1 MVKVI
6 IKNIGKT
13 TIKTKDRPEKT
24 TIKTKDRPEKTT
36 IKTKDRPEKTTIKTK
51 DRPEKTT
58 IKTKDRPEKTTIKTK
73 SRSKRTKHIY
83 NRETASDY
91 EEHIGGGYMSKIS
104 NVFNI
109 FINKQNQ
116 EEAENNKKILENG
129 IEEAFIF
136 LEKYKNIHTLNDE
149 EKKNVVDIVSMF
161 KQHGIY
167 NYNTYDNKQINIEK
181 TENITKFSS
190 AFITIV
196 GIGLLGTT
204 IIGNVTT
211 FGSLIAITSVFT
223 LLGLWLISK
232 ISLEKELKSSLIIL
246 IGNLLH
252 MIENITKIR
261 EIIKKKIVKNDN
273 ERQEDYN
280 ERVDNFIS
288 DNVSSKYKVMKYQI
302 QKILESYLDSI
313 TDKKYIIMFLITIK
327 NANINVTML
336 NNDESY
342 KKNILFD
349 EKMFTQYIQNI
360 ENEKSS
366 TYSKIK
372 KKTTNSLT
380 NIANFFTQSSR
391 LRILNRESN
400 ITNQMFS
407 LLMSDVL
414 IYTLQNNQK
423 NEETIDISKIEDKST
438 NTVSKKYSTRDS
450 TRKSENI

>member
-6 IKNIGKT
+6 IKNIG
-13 TIKTKDRPEKT
+13 
-24 TIKTKDRPEKTT
+24 
-36 IKTKDRPEKTTIKTK
+36 KTTIKTK

-336 NNDESY
+336 NNDENY

-423 NEETIDISKIEDKST
+423 NEETIDIAKIEDKST
-438 NTVSKKYSTRDS
+438 ETVSKKYSTRDS
-450 TRKSENI
+450 TRDSTRKSENI

>member
-6 IKNIGKT
+6 IKNI
-13 TIKTKDRPEKT
+13 
-24 TIKTKDRPEKTT
+24 
-36 IKTKDRPEKTTIKTK
+36 EKTTIKTK

-83 NRETASDY
+83 NRVTASDY

-116 EEAENNKKILENG
+116 EEVENNKKILENG

-149 EKKNVVDIVSMF
+149 EKKKVVDIVSMF

-366 TYSKIK
+366 TYLKIK

-400 ITNQMFS
+400 ITIQMFS

-423 NEETIDISKIEDKST
+423 NEETIDIAKIEDKST
-438 NTVSKKYSTRDS
+438 DTVSKKYSTRDS

>member
-1 MVKVI
+1 
-6 IKNIGKT
+6 
-13 TIKTKDRPEKT
+13 
-24 TIKTKDRPEKTT
+24 
-36 IKTKDRPEKTTIKTK
+36 
-51 DRPEKTT
+51 
-58 IKTKDRPEKTTIKTK
+58 
-73 SRSKRTKHIY
+73 
-83 NRETASDY
+83 
-91 EEHIGGGYMSKIS
+91 
-104 NVFNI
+104 
-109 FINKQNQ
+109 
-116 EEAENNKKILENG
+116 
-129 IEEAFIF
+129 
-136 LEKYKNIHTLNDE
+136 
-149 EKKNVVDIVSMF
+149 
-161 KQHGIY
+161 
-167 NYNTYDNKQINIEK
+167 
-181 TENITKFSS
+181 
-190 AFITIV
+190 
-196 GIGLLGTT
+196 
-204 IIGNVTT
+204 
-211 FGSLIAITSVFT
+211 
-223 LLGLWLISK
+223 
-232 ISLEKELKSSLIIL
+232 
-246 IGNLLH
+246 

-360 ENEKSS
+360 EKEKSS

-423 NEETIDISKIEDKST
+423 NEETIDIAKIEDKST
-438 NTVSKKYSTRDS
+438 DTVSKKYSTRDS

>member
-6 IKNIGKT
+6 INNIKKA
-13 TIKTKDRPEKT
+13 TIKTKDQPKKA
-24 TIKTKDRPEKTT
+24 TIKTKDQPK
-36 IKTKDRPEKTTIKTK
+36 KA
-51 DRPEKTT
+51 
-58 IKTKDRPEKTTIKTK
+58 TIKTK
-73 SRSKRTKHIY
+73 SRSKRKKHLY
-83 NRETASDY
+83 NRETITDY
-91 EEHIGGGYMSKIS
+91 EEHIGGGKIS
-104 NVFNI
+104 NLFNI
-109 FINKQNQ
+109 FVNKQKQ
-116 EEAENNKKILENG
+116 EEAKIKKKKLECG

-136 LEKYKNIHTLNDE
+136 LEKYKNIDTLNEE
-149 EKKNVVDIVSMF
+149 EKKKVEAIVLMF
-161 KQHGIY
+161 KQHGIH
-167 NYNTYDNKQINIEK
+167 NYNTYDNKLINIEK
-181 TENITKFSS
+181 AENITKYSS

-211 FGSLIAITSVFT
+211 FGSLIAIASVFT
-223 LLGLWLISK
+223 LLGLWLMSK

-261 EIIKKKIVKNDN
+261 EIIKKNIVKNDDEN
-273 ERQEDYN
+273 TENYN

-302 QKILESYLDSI
+302 QKILELYLDSI
-313 TDKKYIIMFLITIK
+313 TDSKYIIMFLITIK
-327 NANINVTML
+327 NANINVAML

-360 ENEKSS
+360 EKEKSS
-366 TYSKIK
+366 AYSKFRN
-372 KKTTNSLT
+372 TTTKSLT
-380 NIANFFTQSSR
+380 NIANFFTQSTR

-400 ITNQMFS
+400 ITIQMFS

-423 NEETIDISKIEDKST
+423 IEGQIDITNIKDEPKDTSSKQS
-438 NTVSKKYSTRDS
+438 SKQYSTGTKISR
-450 TRKSENI
+450 

>member
-6 IKNIGKT
+6 IKNIG
-13 TIKTKDRPEKT
+13 
-24 TIKTKDRPEKTT
+24 
-36 IKTKDRPEKTTIKTK
+36 KTTIKTK

-116 EEAENNKKILENG
+116 EEVENNKKILENG

-181 TENITKFSS
+181 TENIAKFSS

-336 NNDESY
+336 NNDENY

-360 ENEKSS
+360 EKEKLS

-423 NEETIDISKIEDKST
+423 NEETIDIAKIEDKST

>member
-6 IKNIGKT
+6 IKNIG
-13 TIKTKDRPEKT
+13 KT

-366 TYSKIK
+366 TYLKIK

-423 NEETIDISKIEDKST
+423 NEETIDIAKIEDKST
-438 NTVSKKYSTRDS
+438 DTVSKKYSTRDS
-450 TRKSENI
+450 TRDSTRKSENI

>member
-1 MVKVI
+1 
-6 IKNIGKT
+6 
-13 TIKTKDRPEKT
+13 
-24 TIKTKDRPEKTT
+24 
-36 IKTKDRPEKTTIKTK
+36 
-51 DRPEKTT
+51 
-58 IKTKDRPEKTTIKTK
+58 
-73 SRSKRTKHIY
+73 
-83 NRETASDY
+83 
-91 EEHIGGGYMSKIS
+91 MSKIS

-366 TYSKIK
+366 TYLKIK
-372 KKTTNSLT
+372 KK
-380 NIANFFTQSSR
+380 
-391 LRILNRESN
+391 
-400 ITNQMFS
+400 
-407 LLMSDVL
+407 
-414 IYTLQNNQK
+414 NN
-423 NEETIDISKIEDKST
+423 
-438 NTVSKKYSTRDS
+438 
-450 TRKSENI
+450 

>member
-6 IKNIGKT
+6 IKNI
-13 TIKTKDRPEKT
+13 
-24 TIKTKDRPEKTT
+24 
-36 IKTKDRPEKTTIKTK
+36 EKTTIKTK

-116 EEAENNKKILENG
+116 EEVENNKKILENG

-149 EKKNVVDIVSMF
+149 EKKKVVDIVSMF

-423 NEETIDISKIEDKST
+423 NEETIDIAKIEDKST
-438 NTVSKKYSTRDS
+438 DTVSKKYSTRDS

>member
-1 MVKVI
+1 
-6 IKNIGKT
+6 
-13 TIKTKDRPEKT
+13 
-24 TIKTKDRPEKTT
+24 
-36 IKTKDRPEKTTIKTK
+36 
-51 DRPEKTT
+51 
-58 IKTKDRPEKTTIKTK
+58 
-73 SRSKRTKHIY
+73 
-83 NRETASDY
+83 
-91 EEHIGGGYMSKIS
+91 
-104 NVFNI
+104 
-109 FINKQNQ
+109 
-116 EEAENNKKILENG
+116 
-129 IEEAFIF
+129 
-136 LEKYKNIHTLNDE
+136 
-149 EKKNVVDIVSMF
+149 
-161 KQHGIY
+161 
-167 NYNTYDNKQINIEK
+167 
-181 TENITKFSS
+181 
-190 AFITIV
+190 
-196 GIGLLGTT
+196 
-204 IIGNVTT
+204 
-211 FGSLIAITSVFT
+211 
-223 LLGLWLISK
+223 
-232 ISLEKELKSSLIIL
+232 
-246 IGNLLH
+246 

-366 TYSKIK
+366 TYLKIK

>member
-6 IKNIGKT
+6 IKNIG
-13 TIKTKDRPEKT
+13 
-24 TIKTKDRPEKTT
+24 
-36 IKTKDRPEKTTIKTK
+36 KTTIKTK

-366 TYSKIK
+366 TYLKIK

-423 NEETIDISKIEDKST
+423 NEETIDIAKIEDKST
-438 NTVSKKYSTRDS
+438 DTVSKKYSTRDS
-450 TRKSENI
+450 TRDSTRKSENI

>member
-6 IKNIGKT
+6 IKNIG
-13 TIKTKDRPEKT
+13 
-24 TIKTKDRPEKTT
+24 
-36 IKTKDRPEKTTIKTK
+36 KTTIKTK

-336 NNDESY
+336 NNDENY

>member
-6 IKNIGKT
+6 IKNI
-13 TIKTKDRPEKT
+13 
-24 TIKTKDRPEKTT
+24 
-36 IKTKDRPEKTTIKTK
+36 EKTTIKTK

-83 NRETASDY
+83 NRETVSDY

-109 FINKQNQ
+109 FINKKNQ
-116 EEAENNKKILENG
+116 EEAENNKKVLENG

-149 EKKNVVDIVSMF
+149 EKKKVADIVSMF
-161 KQHGIY
+161 KLHGIY

-232 ISLEKELKSSLIIL
+232 INLEKELKSSLIIL

-349 EKMFTQYIQNI
+349 EKIFTQYIQNI

-423 NEETIDISKIEDKST
+423 NEETIDIAKIEDKST
-438 NTVSKKYSTRDS
+438 DTVSKKYST
-450 TRKSENI
+450 